1 VSLSA
6 RVIPFLLLSSE
17 GLVKTVAFKNRKYVG
32 DPINCVRIFNT
43 KEVDE
48 LVILDIDATAQKREP
63 YFDIIEDIVSEAF
76 MPVGYG
82 GGVSKIEHF
91 DRLFKI
97 GIDKIVVNTLFY
109 ENPKL
114 ITEAI
119 SKFGSQ
125 SIVLSLDV
133 KNDFFGRQRLVSHCG
148 RKTQKLDLERALV
161 MVDELGFGE
170 VVVNAIDRDGTMK
183 GYDLELV
190 ASVNARLEMPVVALG
205 GASGPDDFAR
215 AINLGVS
222 GVGAG
227 SVFIFEGPKRAVLI
241 SYPSRKELVTLLGE

>member
-1 VSLSA
+1 MSLSA

-91 DRLFKI
+91 DRLF
-97 GIDKIVVNTLFY
+97 
-109 ENPKL
+109 
-114 ITEAI
+114 
-119 SKFGSQ
+119 
-125 SIVLSLDV
+125 
-133 KNDFFGRQRLVSHCG
+133 
-148 RKTQKLDLERALV
+148 
-161 MVDELGFGE
+161 
-170 VVVNAIDRDGTMK
+170 
-183 GYDLELV
+183 
-190 ASVNARLEMPVVALG
+190 
-205 GASGPDDFAR
+205 
-215 AINLGVS
+215 
-222 GVGAG
+222 
-227 SVFIFEGPKRAVLI
+227 
-241 SYPSRKELVTLLGE
+241 